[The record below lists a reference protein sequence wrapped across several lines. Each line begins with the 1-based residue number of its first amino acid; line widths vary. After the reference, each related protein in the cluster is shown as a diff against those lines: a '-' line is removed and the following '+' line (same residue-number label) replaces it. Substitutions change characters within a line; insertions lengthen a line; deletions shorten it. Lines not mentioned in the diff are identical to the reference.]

1 MTDESI
7 KKMYANTINVVLDGI
22 DEESINLIKNA
33 YYTYLYDNYRNF
45 DIGNRNIE
53 NVIKIFS
60 DLEITKWKD
69 MSIIDRKTVL
79 LSDEVLDD
87 IKFISSLAFKLAE
100 QKVNSRDVNGENMQN
115 TLDEG
120 TANKYIEALN
130 TYLSQVQDFNKQ
142 VAEYFVSE
150 GIVDL
155 QFASGITS
163 NMSLRIGRIIK

>member
-1 MTDESI
+1 M
-7 KKMYANTINVVLDGI
+7 KKVISYILSFILIILIVLACLLTIMKSTILN
-22 DEESINLIKNA
+22 EEYVISKLEEARYYDRMNGEIIEQFKN
-33 YYTYLYDNYRNF
+33 YT
-45 DIGNRNIE
+45 IQSG
-53 NVIKIFS
+53 
-60 DLEITKWKD
+60 
-69 MSIIDRKTVL
+69 